1 MSNTRNQCDGVGHA
15 TKSAMSLDR
24 DFAQLTQSY
33 QAHGGEVN
41 TGMTP
46 QVQYSYADGSS
57 NTIRIT
63 GMTYPNGRNVVDDYG
78 TADSLNHFPF
88 GGEQKGTLYLSIK
101 VECPLLR
108 SNPPTLVLQPIPGVD
123 PRADYRSSPGRGEIN
138 LDPNLI
144 GRGFTPPNIKGQGQ
158 GTQLIVSVYTVFLHV
173 TV

>member
-101 VECPLLR
+101 LECPNAVR
-108 SNPPTLVLQPIPGVD
+108 HCCCCA
-123 PRADYRSSPGRGEIN
+123 RM
-138 LDPNLI
+138 I
-144 GRGFTPPNIKGQGQ
+144 GSDSFGFDRQ
-158 GTQLIVSVYTVFLHV
+158 GTEHGEVDA
-173 TV
+173 